1 MKTVTKTSWPK
12 NLVDN
17 VDCRK
22 CDLVIRI
29 TNWLNDKDEPG
40 YDVEIYNQGAYDWNE
55 SKTFTL
61 YSGLSKSQAKSA
73 AISFAQEKIKEL
85 LN

>member
-22 CDLVIRI
+22 RDLVVRI

-40 YDVEIYNQGAYDWNE
+40 YDVEIYNQGVYDWDE